1 MTNGNITT
9 IFFDAAD
16 TLFFIKEGL
25 GNTYAGVARKYGA
38 DPDPAA
44 LRKAFSKAFRTAPP
58 LAFGGVSQE
67 ERKKLEKEW
76 WKKVVTDV
84 YTEVGMFTA
93 FDEHFDELFEVFR
106 TEAWTL
112 FPETVPVLET
122 LKSKGYRLGII
133 SNFDSRVYDVM
144 ERLGI
149 YGYFDTFVISSE
161 AGYAKPSH
169 GIFLTAL
176 EKAGVDSGES
186 IHVGDD
192 LKNDFHGPRA
202 LGIRAILLD
211 REGEYTSLDRIDRIN
226 NLTEIES
233 CLNGSGDS
241 RLEAEG

>member
-1 MTNGNITT
+1 MTNGKITT

-38 DPDPAA
+38 DPDTAA
-44 LRKAFSKAFRTAPP
+44 LRRAFSKAFRNAPP
-58 LAFGGVSQE
+58 LAFGGVSGE
-67 ERKKLEKEW
+67 ERKGLEKDW

-84 YTEVGMFTA
+84 YTEVGMFPG

-112 FPETVPVLET
+112 FPETVPVLES
-122 LKSKGYRLGII
+122 LKSRCYKLGII

-149 YGYFDTFVISSE
+149 YDYFDTFVISSE
-161 AGYAKPSH
+161 AGFAKPSH
-169 GIFLTAL
+169 GIYLAAL
-176 EKAGVDSGES
+176 EKAGVDPGES

-192 LKNDFHGPRA
+192 LRNDFHGPRA

-211 REGEYTSLDRIDRIN
+211 REGEYASLERMDRIGD
-226 NLTEIES
+226 LTGLES
-233 CLNGSGDS
+233 YLNDSGAS
-241 RLEAEG
+241 GLKAEG

>member
-67 ERKKLEKEW
+67 ERKRLEKEW